1 MKRIIPLSPRRW
13 LALEIFRRMKRERI
27 EEHPLRQLFWEC
39 TLRCNV
45 RCRHCGSDCK
55 SSPST
60 PDMPLEDFLK
70 VLDSITTHTDPHNVF
85 VIISGGE
92 PTVREDLETCAKEIA
107 RRGYPWGMVCNGL
120 YLTRQRLHN
129 LIRNGMSS
137 ISISLDGL
145 EDVHNWMRR

>member
-70 VLDSITTHTDPHNVF
+70 VLDSIATHTDPHNVF

-92 PTVREDLETCAKEIA
+92 PTVKILKLVPKKYPDEVI
-107 RRGYPWGMVCNGL
+107 RGEWYATDFTSHANG
-120 YLTRQRLHN
+120 YTT
-129 LIRNGMSS
+129 
-137 ISISLDGL
+137 
-145 EDVHNWMRR
+145 

>member
-70 VLDSITTHTDPHNVF
+70 VLDSIATHTDPHNVF

-92 PTVREDLETCAKEIA
+92 PTVREDLETCAKEISV
-107 RRGYPWGMVCNGL
+107 G
-120 YLTRQRLHN
+120 
-129 LIRNGMSS
+129 NGMQRTLPHTPTATQLNPQRYEQH
-137 ISISLDGL
+137 I
-145 EDVHNWMRR
+145 HQP

>member
-70 VLDSITTHTDPHNVF
+70 VRCIPFPTDNLVGIFLWHKF
-85 VIISGGE
+85 QDLH
-92 PTVREDLETCAKEIA
+92 VRS
-107 RRGYPWGMVCNGL
+107 VH
-120 YLTRQRLHN
+120 RL
-129 LIRNGMSS
+129 R
-137 ISISLDGL
+137 
-145 EDVHNWMRR
+145 